1 LQQTPRPHAKR
12 PLDEPLLRSPKTL
25 RPGPECSP
33 RTTCCAQQ
41 RTKRS
46 APFDDTTWR
55 SPSKL
60 HKAGSLEQVRPAQQ
74 APMPLPPPGLAND
87 GGDMDVDEEQVPVSS
102 TSACIGEQQQQQ
114 QQSVQWGCMFGK
126 LGLTETSSSR
136 TSPLYGMASEN
147 KRPAGAARPCTT
159 SATNPAATNPTDI
172 NPPAAL
178 LGPPSEAAAS
188 ADQGTN
194 AKLPVQQRQGQK
206 PLLKQGPEAKLKPNQ
221 GASFFSREF
230 MRCLLRSQGRLH

>member
-1 LQQTPRPHAKR
+1 MTEVTPRPYGKR
-12 PLDEPLLRSPKTL
+12 PLDEPLMRSPKTH

-33 RTTCCAQQ
+33 RASCCAQQ

-74 APMPLPPPGLAND
+74 TPMPLMPPPGLAND
-87 GGDMDVDEEQVPVSS
+87 GGDMDVDEEQAPVNS
-102 TSACIGEQQQQQ
+102 TSTCAGEQQHQQHQQQ
-114 QQSVQWGCMFGK
+114 QQSAQWGCMFGK

-147 KRPAGAARPCTT
+147 KRPAGAARPSTT
-159 SATNPAATNPTDI
+159 SAVSPAATGPATTA
-172 NPPAAL
+172 PAASL
-178 LGPPSEAAAS
+178 LSPPTEAAAPAS
-188 ADQGTN
+188 QGGSSGAQPTCSN
-194 AKLPVQQRQGQK
+194 
-206 PLLKQGPEAKLKPNQ
+206 EAKRHHQYGFSQQCTLFFLRNQ
-221 GASFFSREF
+221 
-230 MRCLLRSQGRLH
+230 LN